1 MLEFLR
7 IRNLAL
13 IQDLELEFSEG
24 LNVLTGESGAGK
36 SFILR
41 ALDFITGEKLQTD
54 MVRPGKDKAQVEA
67 IFALPDDE
75 YVLRRELP
83 AAKGRSR
90 IYINDRLS
98 SQERIRELRPRLLQH
113 TSQHGQQ
120 RLLRPSYHT
129 EILDTLVP
137 QELVREKE
145 EALASLRAVSKQ
157 KAEVRD
163 KAGELEKQRE
173 FLEYQQQEI
182 AKVDPRP
189 GEEEELMRQKED
201 LRGRAERQESVNRAL
216 ELLRG
221 QEGML
226 LDRALELQRQ
236 VENLREAGQ
245 EFGEHADRM
254 EDFRQFLMELERSL
268 HAQPLAEDSEQELER
283 IESRLWKLSQLQRKL
298 NRSLEDILNLQQEIE
313 DNLSFLD
320 NCKLDLQQLERREQ
334 EQAERLAT
342 AVRSL
347 NEARR
352 EAAGDLSTRLEGELQ
367 SLGFGKDV
375 RVVFDFQET
384 ELFDGISELRGRL
397 MWVPNPGQPAQP
409 LDQIASGG
417 ELSRFLLALAGLM
430 SRENMPTL
438 LFDEVDAGIGGI
450 TLKHVGERIRSLA
463 DRQQVIL
470 ISHWPQLAC
479 LADKHFQVSKEVLD
493 SETFTR
499 CLPLDRGEVAEEL
512 ARMAGGGEQGR
523 MLAQRLMQGKQ
534 VHE

>member
-54 MVRPGKDKAQVEA
+54 MVRPGEDKAQVEA
-67 IFALPDDE
+67 IFSLSEGE
-75 YVLRRELP
+75 YILRRELP
-83 AAKGRSR
+83 ASKGRSR
-90 IYINDRLS
+90 VYINDRLS
-98 SQERIRELRPRLLQH
+98 SQERIRELRSRLLLH

-120 RLLRPSYHT
+120 RLLKPSYHT

-137 QELVREKE
+137 QELLKEKD
-145 EALASLRAVSKQ
+145 EALASLRSVSRQ

-163 KAGELEKQRE
+163 KAEDLEKQRD

-189 GEEEELMRQKED
+189 GEEEELMQEKEE

-216 ELLRG
+216 EILRG
-221 QEGML
+221 REGML
-226 LDRALELQRQ
+226 LDSALELQR
-236 VENLREAGQ
+236 EIARLRDAGS
-245 EFGEHADRM
+245 ELGEYAERM
-254 EDFRQFLMELERSL
+254 EDFRQFLLELERSL

-298 NRSLEDILNLQQEIE
+298 NRSLDEILNLQQELE

-320 NCKLDLQQLERREQ
+320 NCKLDLQQLERKEQ
-334 EQAERLAT
+334 EQAERLSE
-342 AVRSL
+342 AVQRL
-347 NEARR
+347 NAARR
-352 EAAGDLSTRLEGELQ
+352 EAAEDLSTRLEAELQ
-367 SLGFGKDV
+367 SLGFPQDV
-375 RVVFDFQET
+375 QVVFDFQET
-384 ELFDGISELRGRL
+384 QLFDSVRELRGRL

-430 SRENMPTL
+430 SRESMPTL

-450 TLKHVGERIRSLA
+450 TLKDVGERIRALA

-493 SETFTR
+493 RETFTR
-499 CLPLDRGEVAEEL
+499 CCALEHREVRDEL

-523 MLAQRLMQGKQ
+523 MLAERLMQGKQ
-534 VHE
+534 VYE